1 MLGSR
6 LDGISLG
13 IASRVTE
20 FALHDSH
27 HTRARLAS
35 RFYALG
41 AAFFFSTG
49 GTAIKLSGLSSWQI
63 AGFRSGLAAL
73 LLWWLVPSWRR
84 WWTPSSL
91 AVGVP
96 FGATLVLFVTA
107 NTLTTAA
114 NAIFLQYSAPLYL
127 LLLGPWLLG
136 EPTRRS
142 DLALIALVATG
153 MLLFFI
159 GREATF
165 ATAPDPLRGNI
176 IGACAG
182 VTWAFTL
189 LGVRWLARRPD
200 TVGAGGPA
208 VIAGNALTF
217 AVCLP
222 WALPLPEAT
231 PTDWAVVF
239 YLAVFQIGAAY
250 LCLLRGIRELRAL
263 EISLLLSIE
272 PVASGLWAWLVHGEI
287 PGSMALIGCSLIFAS
302 VLLQALRKDPAGPA
316 VR

>member
-1 MLGSR
+1 MAPR
-6 LDGISLG
+6 LY
-13 IASRVTE
+13 T
-20 FALHDSH
+20 
-27 HTRARLAS
+27 
-35 RFYALG
+35 LG

-91 AVGVP
+91 AVGVA

-136 EPTRRS
+136 EPNRRS
-142 DLALIALVATG
+142 DLALIALLAIG

-159 GREATF
+159 GQQTPS
-165 ATAPDPLRGNI
+165 ATAPDPLRGNF

-182 VTWAFTL
+182 IAWALTL
-189 LGVRWLARRPD
+189 LGVRWLARQPD
-200 TVGAGGPA
+200 ADGAGGPA
-208 VIAGNALTF
+208 VIAGNVLTF

-222 WALPLPEAT
+222 WALPMPEAT

-263 EISLLLSIE
+263 EISLLLAIE
-272 PVASGLWAWLVHGEI
+272 PVASGVWAWLVHGEI
-287 PGSMALIGCSLIFAS
+287 PGAMALAGCSLIFAS
-302 VLLQALRKDPAGPA
+302 VLLQALRKDPTRALA
-316 VR
+316 R

>member
-1 MLGSR
+1 
-6 LDGISLG
+6 
-13 IASRVTE
+13 
-20 FALHDSH
+20 LHDSQ
-27 HTRARLAS
+27 HTRARVES
-35 RFYALG
+35 RLYALG

-73 LLWWLVPSWRR
+73 LLWCLVPAWRK

-91 AVGVP
+91 VVGVA

-136 EPTRRS
+136 EPNRRS
-142 DLALIALVATG
+142 DLALIALLAIG
-153 MLLFFI
+153 MLLFFV
-159 GREATF
+159 GQETPS
-165 ATAPDPLRGNI
+165 ATAPDPLRGNV

-182 VTWAFTL
+182 VAWALTL
-189 LGVRWLARRPD
+189 LGVRWLARQPD
-200 TVGAGGPA
+200 AAGAGGTA
-208 VIAGNALTF
+208 VIAGNVLAF
-217 AVCLP
+217 FVCLP
-222 WALPLPEAT
+222 WALPIPETT

-239 YLAVFQIGAAY
+239 YLAVFQIGVAY

-272 PVASGLWAWLVHGEI
+272 PVASGVWAWLVHGEI
-287 PGSMALIGCSLIFAS
+287 PGTMALIGCSLIFSS
-302 VLLQALRKDPAGPA
+302 VLFQALRKDPTRPL
-316 VR
+316 VS

>member
-1 MLGSR
+1 MHDSQHARARVESR
-6 LDGISLG
+6 L
-13 IASRVTE
+13 
-20 FALHDSH
+20 
-27 HTRARLAS
+27 
-35 RFYALG
+35 YALG

-49 GTAIKLSGLSSWQI
+49 GTAIKLSSLSSWQI

-73 LLWWLVPSWRR
+73 LLWWLVPTWRR
-84 WWTPSSL
+84 WWSPSSL
-91 AVGVP
+91 AVGVA

-114 NAIFLQYSAPLYL
+114 NAIFLQYSAPLDL

-136 EPTRRS
+136 EPNRRS
-142 DLALIALVATG
+142 DLALIALLAIG

-159 GREATF
+159 GQEAPS
-165 ATAPDPLRGNI
+165 ATAPDPPRGNF

-189 LGVRWLARRPD
+189 LGVRWLARQPD
-200 TVGAGGPA
+200 AVGAGGSA
-208 VIAGNALTF
+208 VIAGNVLTF

-222 WALPLPEAT
+222 WALPVPEAT
-231 PTDWAVVF
+231 PADWAVVF

-263 EISLLLSIE
+263 EISLLLAIE
-272 PVASGLWAWLVHGEI
+272 PVASGVWAWLVHGEI
-287 PGSMALIGCSLIFAS
+287 PGAMALIGCSLIFSS
-302 VLLQALRKDPAGPA
+302 VLLQALRKDPTRPL
-316 VR
+316 VM

>member
-1 MLGSR
+1 M
-6 LDGISLG
+6 
-13 IASRVTE
+13 
-20 FALHDSH
+20 HDSQ
-27 HTRARLAS
+27 HTRARVES
-35 RFYALG
+35 RLYALG

-73 LLWWLVPSWRR
+73 LLWWLVPAWRK

-91 AVGVP
+91 VVGVA

-136 EPTRRS
+136 EPNRRS
-142 DLALIALVATG
+142 DLALIALLAIG
-153 MLLFFI
+153 MLLFFV
-159 GREATF
+159 GQETPS
-165 ATAPDPLRGNI
+165 ATAPDPLRGNV

-182 VTWAFTL
+182 VAWALTL
-189 LGVRWLARRPD
+189 LGMRWLARQPD
-200 TVGAGGPA
+200 AAGAGGTA
-208 VIAGNALTF
+208 VIAGNVLAF
-217 AVCLP
+217 FVCLP
-222 WALPLPEAT
+222 WALPMPETT

-239 YLAVFQIGAAY
+239 YLAVFQIGVAY

-272 PVASGLWAWLVHGEI
+272 PVASGVWAWLVHGEI
-287 PGSMALIGCSLIFAS
+287 PGTMALIGCSLIFSS
-302 VLLQALRKDPAGPA
+302 VLFQALRKDPTRPL
-316 VR
+316 VS